1 MSQSLRHKV
10 FVTRQIP
17 QSGRGPLPDGST
29 RMWSP
34 ITSTLIMGRHDAVL
48 IDPPLT
54 TTQAAEVGDWIAA
67 SGRELRQIYI
77 THGHG
82 DHWFGAIPLL
92 QRFPGVTVRATEG
105 TANLM
110 AAQNDPDFRAEF
122 WDRVFPGQLP
132 AGELSVSVVDERG
145 FELDGVALV
154 PVEVGHTDTDAT
166 TMLHVPDIGLLVA
179 GDVVYNGVHLYL
191 TESGG
196 VAGVDEWLAALDT
209 AETLNPATVIAG
221 HKTPGAYDNPLQIE
235 ATRRYLTDAR
245 RLLEVSESAQ
255 VFYQEMLRLHPN
267 RLNPG
272 ALWGAAITLL
282 PDAGASNR
290 GHVSGAT

>member
-1 MSQSLRHKV
+1 MPALRYKT
-10 FVTRQIP
+10 FVTKQIP

-34 ITSTLIMGRHDAVL
+34 IVSTLIIGRRDAVL
-48 IDPPLT
+48 IDPPLN

-67 SGRELRQIYI
+67 SGRQLRQIYI

-105 TANLM
+105 TAKLM
-110 AAQNDPDFRAEF
+110 AAQNDPAFRADF

-132 AGELSVSVVDERG
+132 AGELDVSIVDEHG
-145 FELDGVALV
+145 FESDGVMLV

-166 TMLHVPDIGLLVA
+166 TMLHVPDMNLLVA

-196 VAGVDEWLAALDT
+196 ATGIDEWLGALDI
-209 AETLNPATVIAG
+209 AESLSPATVIAG
-221 HKTPGAYDNPLQIE
+221 HKNPRASDDPTQIQ

-245 RLLEVSESAQ
+245 ELIESSQHAEA
-255 VFYQEMLRLHPN
+255 FYEGMLGRHPD
-267 RLNPG
+267 RINPG
-272 ALWGAAITLL
+272 ALWGAATTLF
-282 PDAGASNR
+282 P
-290 GHVSGAT
+290 SG

>member
-1 MSQSLRHKV
+1 VISSLHYEL
-10 FVTRQIP
+10 FVTSQIP

-34 ITSTLIMGRHDAVL
+34 ITSTLIQGTHDAVL
-48 IDPPLT
+48 VDPPLT
-54 TTQAAEVGDWIAA
+54 TTQAADVGDWIEAT
-67 SGRELRQIYI
+67 GRRLRQIYI

-92 QRFPGVTVRATEG
+92 KRFPGVAVRATEG
-105 TANLM
+105 TKQHM
-110 AAQNDPDFRAEF
+110 ATQNTAGFRADF

-132 AGELSVSVVDERG
+132 AGEVDVDVVDERG
-145 FELDGVALV
+145 FELEGVRLV

-166 TMLHVPDIGLLVA
+166 TMLHVPQSELLVA

-196 VAGVDEWLAALDT
+196 VAGIDEWLAALDV
-209 AETLNPATVIAG
+209 AEALRPVAVIAG
-221 HKTPGAYDNPLQIE
+221 HKNPQTADDPSQIQ

-245 RLLEVSESAQ
+245 QLLESSTRAEE
-255 VFYQEMLRLHPN
+255 FYKGMLALYPN
-267 RLNPG
+267 RINPG
-272 ALWGAAITLL
+272 ALWGAAIALL
-282 PDAGASNR
+282 PLP
-290 GHVSGAT
+290 

>member
-1 MSQSLRHKV
+1 MIEPLLYKS
-10 FVTRQIP
+10 FVTDQIP
-17 QSGRGPLPDGST
+17 QSGRGPLPDGSA

-34 ITSTLIMGRHDAVL
+34 ITSTLILGSHDAVL
-48 IDPPLT
+48 VDPPLT
-54 TTQAAEVGDWIAA
+54 SAQAADVGDWIEA
-67 SGRELRQIYI
+67 SGRKLRQIYI

-92 QRFPGVTVRATEG
+92 KRFPRVAVRATAG
-105 TANLM
+105 TTRHM
-110 AAQNDPDFRAEF
+110 AGQNTKEFRAEF

-132 AGELSVSVVDERG
+132 SGDVDVDVVGERG
-145 FELDGVALV
+145 FELEDVPLL

-166 TMLHVPDIGLLVA
+166 TMLHVPEMGLLVA

-196 VAGVDEWLAALDT
+196 VTGIDEWLAALDT
-209 AETLNPATVIAG
+209 AEALNPATVIAG
-221 HKTPGAYDNPLQIE
+221 HKDSRAFDNPAQIQ

-245 RLLEVSESAQ
+245 QLLESSESAQ
-255 VFYQEMLRLHPN
+255 DFYGAMLRLHPN

-272 ALWGAAITLL
+272 ALWGAAITLF
-282 PDAGASNR
+282 PTACP
-290 GHVSGAT
+290 

>member
-1 MSQSLRHKV
+1 MNRSLQHKV
-10 FVTRQIP
+10 FVTNQIP

-48 IDPPLT
+48 VDPPLT
-54 TTQAAEVGDWIAA
+54 TMQAAEIGDGIAA

-105 TANLM
+105 TAKLM
-110 AAQNDPDFRAEF
+110 ETQNDPKFRAEF
-122 WDRVFPGQLP
+122 WDKVFPGQLP
-132 AGELSVSVVDERG
+132 AGKVDVTVVDERG
-145 FELDGVALV
+145 FELEGVALH

-166 TMLHVPDIGLLVA
+166 TMLQVPDTRLLVA
-179 GDVVYNGVHLYL
+179 GDVVYNGVHLYM

-196 VAGVDEWLAALDT
+196 VTGIDEWLAALDI
-209 AETLNPATVIAG
+209 AGNLNPATVIAG
-221 HKTPGAYDNPLQIE
+221 HKAPGAFDNPSQIH

-245 RLLEVSESAQ
+245 RLLQSSDSAE
-255 VFYQEMLRLHPN
+255 VFYAAMLRLHPN
-267 RLNPG
+267 RVNPG
-272 ALWGAAITLL
+272 ALWGAAITLF
-282 PDAGASNR
+282 PPE
-290 GHVSGAT
+290 

>member
-1 MSQSLRHKV
+1 VTEALEHKV
-10 FVTRQIP
+10 FVTKQIP

-34 ITSTLIMGRHDAVL
+34 ITSTLIMGSREAVL
-48 IDPPLT
+48 VDPPLT
-54 TTQAAEVGDWIAA
+54 IEQAGEVGDWIAA
-67 SGRELRQIYI
+67 AGRQLRQIYV

-92 QRFPGVTVRATEG
+92 QRFSGVTVRATDG
-105 TANLM
+105 TAKLM
-110 AAQNDPDFRAEF
+110 AAQNDPQFRAEF

-132 AGELSVSVVDERG
+132 TGELDVTVVDEQG
-145 FELDGVALV
+145 FVLEGTALV

-166 TMLHVPDIGLLVA
+166 TMLHVPKSGLLVA

-196 VAGVDEWLAALDT
+196 VDGIDQWLAALDT
-209 AETLNPATVIAG
+209 AETLNPVTVIAG
-221 HKTPGAYDNPLQIE
+221 HKAPGTDDGPGQIQ

-245 RLLEVSESAQ
+245 RLLESSSRAEE
-255 VFYQEMLRLHPN
+255 FYQGMLELHGE

-282 PDAGASNR
+282 PS
-290 GHVSGAT
+290 